1 MELENLATEITIDK
15 IAIEAELEIEDIEE
29 ILDELGIEPIEQDGD
44 EYDLSLADALL
55 LKDETENWK
64 GEYIETPYHRASGG
78 INRPLLMR

>member
-29 ILDELGIEPIEQDGD
+29 ILDELGIEPTEPDGD

-55 LKDETENWK
+55 LKDEAENW
-64 GEYIETPYHRASGG
+64 EDI
-78 INRPLLMR
+78 